1 MVPDPQKG
9 NEVIFR
15 VLTPL
20 AAAGALCAAAV
31 PANGATQTGFLFK
44 TLKQG
49 KDEYRYTVYV
59 PRAYDG
65 SKAWPLIMFLH
76 GSGESG
82 TDGWAPVVQGIGKAI
97 MAAPEKWPFIVV
109 FPQKPAVGDEWE
121 QLDSVVMAMLRA
133 AEKDYKVD
141 KSRLYLTGL
150 SMGGHGTWILGA
162 AHPDLWAAIAPIAG
176 YADATD
182 PTLARRPLPT
192 PFFTGTPAEIAVH
205 LKDMP
210 VWAFHGAAD
219 DVVPVKDDQS
229 IVSALNAFG
238 NNAKLTLYPG
248 VGHGAWDN
256 AYQKEDLGAWFLLHS
271 RKP

>member
-1 MVPDPQKG
+1 M
-9 NEVIFR
+9 ILR
-15 VLTPL
+15 VLTAL
-20 AAAGALCAAAV
+20 AAAGGIFAAAA
-31 PANGATQTGFLFK
+31 PARSETQTGFLFK
-44 TLKQG
+44 TLKLG

-65 SKAWPLIMFLH
+65 SKDWPLIVFLH

-82 TDGWAPVVQGIGKAI
+82 TDGWAPVVQGIGRAI
-97 MAAPEKWPFIVV
+97 MAAPEKWPFIVI
-109 FPQKPAVGDEWE
+109 FPQKPEVGDEWE
-121 QLDSVVMAMLRA
+121 QLDDVVMAMLRS
-133 AEKDYKVD
+133 AEKEYKVD

-150 SMGGHGTWILGA
+150 SMGGHGAWTLGA

-176 YADATD
+176 YADAAD
-182 PTLARRPLPT
+182 PTLKRRPLPR
-192 PFFTGTPAEIAVH
+192 PFFTGSAADLAVH
-205 LKDMP
+205 LKHMP

-219 DVVPVKDDQS
+219 DVVPLKDDQS

-248 VGHGAWDN
+248 VGHGAWDQ
-256 AYQKEDLGAWFLLHS
+256 AYQTENLGDWFLTHS